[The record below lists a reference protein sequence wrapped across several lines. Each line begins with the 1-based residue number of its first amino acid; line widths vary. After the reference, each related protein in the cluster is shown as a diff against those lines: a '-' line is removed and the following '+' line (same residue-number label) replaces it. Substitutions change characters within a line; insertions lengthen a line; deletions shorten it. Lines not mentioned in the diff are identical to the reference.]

1 MLWVDLVRAHV
12 NLSEGTLAQWFLFDL
27 ILLFELSNTLLCS
40 GNNFMFSLLT
50 VNVLCVGSGLAVGSV
65 NLRVLVRHAI
75 SHPDA
80 LLLFKEKLSNF
91 YCFILF
97 KQTRRFI

>member
-1 MLWVDLVRAHV
+1 MLWVDLVRTHV
-12 NLSEGTLAQWFLFDL
+12 NLSEGSLAQWFLFDL

-50 VNVLCVGSGLAVGSV
+50 VNILCVGSSLAIGSV

-75 SHPDA
+75 SHPA

-97 KQTRRFI
+97 KQTKRII